1 MEHILLS
8 PRRDISYD
16 EINSLRKIASELVEK
31 TEELRGFGRELEKKI
46 QDVNFL
52 KKSYHAGAEVAT
64 EIALGTPEFE
74 AIAIVAKRNCFYRQ
88 SLAEVWY
95 TRKQKKK
102 YINLYAK
109 RYMALKMS
117 KAGFSTRD
125 IAKAIGCTVGTVYR
139 YKKDCAN
146 SKTMNEMINY
156 F

>member
-64 EIALGTPEFE
+64 EIAL
-74 AIAIVAKRNCFYRQ
+74 K
-88 SLAEVWY
+88 
-95 TRKQKKK
+95 
-102 YINLYAK
+102 
-109 RYMALKMS
+109 
-117 KAGFSTRD
+117 
-125 IAKAIGCTVGTVYR
+125 TVECVIEISESISC
-139 YKKDCAN
+139 KP
-146 SKTMNEMINY
+146 
-156 F
+156 